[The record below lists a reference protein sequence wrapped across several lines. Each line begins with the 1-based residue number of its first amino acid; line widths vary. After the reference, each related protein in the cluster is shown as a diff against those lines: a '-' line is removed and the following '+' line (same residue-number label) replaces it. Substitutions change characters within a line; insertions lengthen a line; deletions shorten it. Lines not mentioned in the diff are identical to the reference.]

1 MVAMVLEFMVI
12 ISPLL
17 SFALRP
23 CISLEVVNEIG
34 FEKLAPIEGT
44 YDSLRGRL

>member
-1 MVAMVLEFMVI
+1 MVA

-23 CISLEVVNEIG
+23 CISPGVVNGIG
-34 FEKLAPIEGT
+34 FEKLAPIEGAST
-44 YDSLRGRL
+44 SLKGRI